1 MLSECGLAEIDMV
14 IILDASTSV
23 TASNFKKMLDF
34 CKNIIRNAD
43 IDAGYVR
50 VGVLIYST
58 EVSFWTIYR
67 FLRCLVVC
75 ADALHLSQKQ
85 FSHARVCQQMQV

>member
-1 MLSECGLAEIDMV
+1 MV

-23 TASNFKKMLDF
+23 SESNFKKMLDF
-34 CKNIIRNAD
+34 CKNLLRNAD

-58 EVSFWTIYR
+58 EVNN
-67 FLRCLVVC
+67 L
-75 ADALHLSQKQ
+75 
-85 FSHARVCQQMQV
+85 FSLIHKEIHW